1 MFRKTKRMK
10 RLLLVLV
17 AIFALSGAFAQK
29 EVPLS
34 YVLNP
39 QTEIAFPVYLRGPAS
54 TCQPVKLEL
63 KAAYQPE
70 YDMITVKIRPE
81 YEKPMLKK
89 EQYTHL
95 WFPMS
100 WGATQYNQLKFDEH
114 FRSNYRSKVSLGG
127 AIKDQITVN
136 QTTDT
141 LKPAF
146 QCLHGEFVNQKDLD
160 VMLSLKENKTIVLK
174 IKAQDN
180 KQPVV
185 LKINN
190 VIPLRAR
197 FNFPMIFNKAFLQ
210 YISNSYTITLR
221 LPEGGCYGLNETIS
235 QYKKWND
242 ELKVDYQN
250 LLDYLI
256 NNGTSQAERNAAL
269 RKRLEILSKYEP
281 ARKGITEVE
290 CEELL
295 REYATFHEYYN
306 KVAKGVI
313 SGDSIQK
320 MIAQMDELIDNI
332 SIAKNKGDGKTCLKY
347 KTEAQKF
354 NEVGID
360 ASVYEEFPD
369 MKKLAKL
376 FTSRLETLN
385 TITCP
390 NSGRKVVTGDGGG
403 GGGCNI
409 DVEKIKAATREINE
423 LLNKYRVS
431 KNKNEQKYY
440 SIVKETDAYLK
451 TFSDACKKNKKYKT
465 IIHQYQDAKQ
475 TYQNAVK

>member
-1 MFRKTKRMK
+1 
-10 RLLLVLV
+10 
-17 AIFALSGAFAQK
+17 
-29 EVPLS
+29 
-34 YVLNP
+34 
-39 QTEIAFPVYLRGPAS
+39 
-54 TCQPVKLEL
+54 
-63 KAAYQPE
+63 
-70 YDMITVKIRPE
+70 
-81 YEKPMLKK
+81 
-89 EQYTHL
+89 
-95 WFPMS
+95 
-100 WGATQYNQLKFDEH
+100 
-114 FRSNYRSKVSLGG
+114 
-127 AIKDQITVN
+127 
-136 QTTDT
+136 
-141 LKPAF
+141 
-146 QCLHGEFVNQKDLD
+146 
-160 VMLSLKENKTIVLK
+160 
-174 IKAQDN
+174 
-180 KQPVV
+180 
-185 LKINN
+185 
-190 VIPLRAR
+190 
-197 FNFPMIFNKAFLQ
+197 MIFNKAFLQ

-242 ELKVDYQN
+242 ELKVNYQN

-306 KVAKGVI
+306 KGAKGVI
-313 SGDSIQK
+313 SGDSIQQ

-347 KTEAQKF
+347 KMEAQKF

-376 FTSRLETLN
+376 FTNRLETLN